1 MKKVL
6 KAILIDSG
14 RVLDYPVTGHWFI
27 APDFFN
33 YIDVKAY
40 KRLSKL
46 KKAEAFSK
54 AGEYISNQKLV
65 VSEEEEYNHFLI
77 YYKILFDELPELNT
91 GEKTINLIAKDL
103 VYNYSKYKF
112 YTDALEI
119 IPLLSKKYKL
129 AVVSDAWPSLENVFI
144 KAGMRN
150 YFKTFIIS
158 SQKGVTKP
166 DELMYKIALNEL
178 EILPSE
184 ALFID
189 DRIKNCNGALKL
201 GIETIV
207 INRDLKIYFYNKL
220 FNRNYRILRSF
231 YDLKYLI

>member
-65 VSEEEEYNHFLI
+65 VSEEEEYKHFLI
-77 YYKILFDELPELNT
+77 YYKILFDELPELNI

-150 YFKTFIIS
+150 YFKTF
-158 SQKGVTKP
+158 
-166 DELMYKIALNEL
+166 
-178 EILPSE
+178 
-184 ALFID
+184 
-189 DRIKNCNGALKL
+189 CNKA
-201 GIETIV
+201 
-207 INRDLKIYFYNKL
+207 
-220 FNRNYRILRSF
+220 
-231 YDLKYLI
+231 